1 MPRLLGSPVLP
12 LLALVYQVRRSVD
25 CSEGALGQRDDV
37 RLLQNAA
44 GQETGNVEFSV
55 FAGLFRVGD
64 SGFEPL
70 TSSAS
75 ML

>member
-1 MPRLLGSPVLP
+1 MPRLPGSPVLP
-12 LLALVYQVRRSVD
+12 LLALVHQVPRSVD
-25 CSEGALGQRDDV
+25 FSGVALGQRDDV

-44 GQETGNVEFSV
+44 GQETGSVEFSV